1 MWALKISVNILKVF
15 DDGELSTDSVIKKYF
30 ITAADG
36 KVYETMHNNLQMI
49 IAVGFKANNDN
60 AVQFHK
66 WAILTDL
73 LFII

>member
-1 MWALKISVNILKVF
+1 
-15 DDGELSTDSVIKKYF
+15 
-30 ITAADG
+30 
-36 KVYETMHNNLQMI
+36 MHNNLQMI